1 MTPLRTR
8 LAAAAVG
15 TGLVLAAPAAAW
27 AGPLRSSSTTQ
38 TSSASPS
45 TSSPSTSNL
54 EALRAKCLA
63 AIDVRLP
70 ALAAARADVVNG
82 QDATADHKAALEADI
97 DQTTARLQTL
107 QGEIKA
113 DSDQSALRDH
123 CHSIFQDNRV
133 FALVLPRTRLVV
145 GADTAGVAGHKLSDV
160 AGKLADAIQKAQD
173 AGRDVSQAKADLDS
187 MKAQIASGVA
197 AAGSVPSD
205 VLGLTP
211 ADWNANHDVLTPARQ
226 SLRVARTDLKVARDL
241 AVKIR
246 NELRTPATTPPAP
259 AAAGS
264 PSPSPQA

>member
-8 LAAAAVG
+8 LAAATIGA
-15 TGLVLAAPAAAW
+15 GLVLAAPAAAW
-27 AGPLRSSSTTQ
+27 AGPLRSPSTPQ
-38 TSSASPS
+38 
-45 TSSPSTSNL
+45 TSSPSNASSPSSSTL

-70 ALAAARADVVNG
+70 ALAAARADVAND
-82 QDATADHKAALEADI
+82 QHTTAEHKTALEADI
-97 DQTTARLQTL
+97 DQTAARLQTL
-107 QGEIKA
+107 QGEIQA
-113 DSDQSALRDH
+113 DTELSALRDH

-133 FALVLPRTRLVV
+133 FALVLPRARLVV
-145 GADTAGVAGHKLSDV
+145 GADTAGFAGDKLSDV

-173 AGRDVSQAKADLDS
+173 AGRDVAQAKADLDA

-197 AAGSVPSD
+197 AAGAVPGD

-226 SLRVARTDLKVARDL
+226 SLRAARADLKVARDL

-246 NELRTPATTPPAP
+246 NELRTPTTTPPAP
-259 AAAGS
+259 SS
-264 PSPSPQA
+264 PVSGSPQA